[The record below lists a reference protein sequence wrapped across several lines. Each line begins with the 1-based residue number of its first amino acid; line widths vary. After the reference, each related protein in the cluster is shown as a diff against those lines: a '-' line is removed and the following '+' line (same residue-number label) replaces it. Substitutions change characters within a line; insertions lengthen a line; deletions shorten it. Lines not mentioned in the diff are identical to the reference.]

1 MQVEIDKQK
10 VQGVQLIVGQ
20 SLSNK
25 GFATSEVLF
34 GMAEFLG
41 RTLASQTGGT
51 IIEKL
56 EVLKTLTD
64 HAERTVRMGWIA
76 NGGNVNQ

>member
-41 RTLASQTGGT
+41 RTLVSQTGGT